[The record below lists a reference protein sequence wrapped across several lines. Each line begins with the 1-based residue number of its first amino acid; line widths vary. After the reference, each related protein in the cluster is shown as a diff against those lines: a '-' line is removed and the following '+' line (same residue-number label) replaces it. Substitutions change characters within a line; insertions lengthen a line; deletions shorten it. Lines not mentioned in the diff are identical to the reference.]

1 MKAEENA
8 AIILLA
14 DEVNVL
20 TDRCRVLEASMV
32 ELFKRNDQLRAEN
45 EKLKRD
51 SGNKLKNVNV

>member
-20 TDRCRVLEASMV
+20 TDRCRVLEAS
-32 ELFKRNDQLRAEN
+32 LQ
-45 EKLKRD
+45 
-51 SGNKLKNVNV
+51 